1 MATKNTHITHL
12 EEAYISLHK
21 KLASVEKICN
31 VSKNEAE
38 DLIQEGYLKL
48 AGKSLETENEA
59 KGKLWTTIR
68 NLSIDRFRRNQ
79 KIISMPSEDELD
91 KSYIDYHNL
100 DYDIIKRQI
109 HKILSPLQNRI
120 MSMLINDNM
129 DYPEIAAKLGMNEGT
144 IRTNVSRARKIL
156 KEKLVL

>member
-12 EEAYISLHK
+12 EEAYISLQK

-48 AGKSLETENEA
+48 AGKSLKTENEA

-79 KIISMPSEDELD
+79 KIVSMPSEDELD